1 MQSLP
6 RSPFDV
12 AINLEISNDPGDAA
26 EHFDRFF
33 RAEGQRF
40 KVAAAYTEMNGFDI
54 NQDLWYCDLFAY
66 ASYSGHDDY
75 EWLCNPPSQPFK
87 EYVIKRLE
95 TVQAAYES
103 DAFHDERLRGGAEMC
118 GPKALTN
125 HPKSEATR
133 SWPSLPQPYN
143 TAGSPNDFHRC
154 LRATPTWSGRIT
166 RRERLTAISIIGI
179 MKFDLI
185 AGRVDGPDV
194 T

>member
-26 EHFDRFF
+26 EHSDRFF

-66 ASYSGHDDY
+66 ASYGGHDDY

-87 EYVIKRLE
+87 EYVIKGLE
-95 TVQAAYES
+95 TAQAAYAS
-103 DAFHDERLRGGAEMC
+103 DAFHDERLREGAEMC

-125 HPKSEATR
+125 HPKSERHDHGQVCPNLTTL
-133 SWPSLPQPYN
+133 PGVPTTFTVVCVPLLLGPGVSL
-143 TAGSPNDFHRC
+143 AGS
-154 LRATPTWSGRIT
+154 G
-166 RRERLTAISIIGI
+166 
-179 MKFDLI
+179 
-185 AGRVDGPDV
+185 
-194 T
+194 